1 VTSDPNVHP
10 AWAQETKQV
19 AADLDLLDYFQI
31 LGCAPE
37 TPLHEMKAQ
46 YHQLQKNYHPDAFF
60 GSPDRELRTAV
71 LKISKR
77 VSEAYVIL
85 RDPQKRARYIKDI
98 SGPDREKKLRY
109 TDESEQELRR
119 ERLHETGKTPQGQ
132 KLFKKASDAMKT
144 GDWASAERDL
154 RTALIFEPDSELFKS
169 TLEQVRAKLNPPAA
183 D

>member
-1 VTSDPNVHP
+1 MTSDPNVHP
-10 AWAQETKQV
+10 AWAEETKQV

-37 TPLHEMKAQ
+37 TPLREMKAQ

-60 GSPDRELRTAV
+60 GSPDRELRAAV

-98 SGPDREKKLRY
+98 SGPDRDNKLRY
-109 TDESEQELRR
+109 TDESERELRR

-132 KLFKKASDAMKT
+132 KLFKKASDAMKAS
-144 GDWASAERDL
+144 DWASAERDL
-154 RTALIFEPDSELFKS
+154 RTALIFEPDSDLFKS
-169 TLEQVRAKLNPPAA
+169 TLEEVRAKQAPPDA

>member
-1 VTSDPNVHP
+1 MTSDPNVHP
-10 AWAQETKQV
+10 AWAEETKQV
-19 AADLDLLDYFQI
+19 AADLDRLDYFQI
-31 LGCAPE
+31 LGCTPE
-37 TPLHEMKAQ
+37 TPLREMKAQ

-60 GSPDRELRTAV
+60 GSPDRELRAAV
-71 LKISKR
+71 LQIAKR

-98 SGPDREKKLRY
+98 SGPDRDQKLRY
-109 TDESEQELRR
+109 SDESEQELRR
-119 ERLHETGKTPQGQ
+119 ERLQETGKTPQGQ
-132 KLFKKASDAMKT
+132 KLFKKASDAMKS

-169 TLEQVRAKLNPPAA
+169 TLEQVRNALSPPDA